1 MKLTMPQMASMLM
14 QIGDVIP
21 FRRQSIEPG
30 MGLTEGA
37 SPYGGGAEARPMQG
51 TPEWRAYQADLTRRL
66 ADHMRD
72 AADRAGFSQP
82 IITDQNLSA
91 EQKYEMAL
99 RRQRGE

>member
-1 MKLTMPQMASMLM
+1 MKLDLPQMAQMLM
-14 QIGDVIP
+14 YIGDVVP

-37 SPYGGGAEARPMQG
+37 RPYGGGAEARPMQD

-66 ADHMRD
+66 ADQIRA
-72 AADRAGFSQP
+72 AADKAGYGQP
-82 IITDQNLSA
+82 IISDQNLSPT
-91 EQKYEMAL
+91 QKYEMAL